1 MSHHYHT
8 CKDREKKNIA
18 GDSPPLNCE
27 YHPQPK
33 ELAELV

>member
-8 CKDREKKNIA
+8 YKDKKKKIA

-33 ELAELV
+33 ELVELI